1 MKNSILS
8 FLAASCMLTLI
19 FGQVQQGD
27 EDPPAWK
34 TLQEQTVPMPEP
46 YGEKVRAQGAF
57 LELSLN
63 DAIRLALTNNL
74 ELEIENF
81 NEELNQQRVIQTRGF
96 YDPVF
101 SFRFGWN
108 SSERP
113 STSVLDAGRGTPT
126 NIAKSWFLA
135 TSLQQ
140 NVSGGGSVTLD
151 FDNSR
156 STNNS
161 AFTTIDPRFGS
172 DFQLAFRQPLWRGF
186 RDTQTERQIQLYN
199 LDTQLSDSQ
208 FQQRV
213 AEVVQQVQT
222 QYWELVFAVQSYE
235 ARRQSMELAIVQF
248 ENNKIR
254 ARIGVLAPIEIT
266 SSRAEVAS
274 REQEMIQSEVQI
286 ILAEN
291 GLKRLLAPDPG
302 APLWSLGLIPTDE
315 PRVNDMQVAVALDE
329 AVRLALQ
336 RRPELDQVRLNLESN
351 DVDRKFLRRDG
362 RPTVDLF
369 AAVLSAGTAGRVLRD
384 EFVDT
389 DGDGIPDTSV
399 GRVPATDSPFFGSFG
414 NSLGQV
420 FGFDFLTYS
429 VGVDVQIPL
438 RNRSNEAQLAHAGIS
453 ERQLQSRMKNLQQ
466 MIVVEVRNAFQTIQ
480 TQRKRLEAAQ
490 LARRLS
496 AEQLRGEDRRFQAGL
511 STNFEVLRFQRD
523 LADAHVVELRA
534 RIDLQQAVTAL
545 QKAMFTIVDESD
557 IVVARR

>member
-19 FGQVQQGD
+19 FGQVQEPVD
-27 EDPPAWK
+27 DPPAWR

-113 STSVLDAGRGTPT
+113 STSVLDAGRGIPT

-161 AFTTIDPRFGS
+161 AFTTIDPRYGS
-172 DFQLAFRQPLWRGF
+172 EFQLAFRQPMWRGF

-222 QYWELVFAVQSYE
+222 QYWELVFAVQNYE

-248 ENNKIR
+248 ENNKTR
-254 ARIGVLAPIEIT
+254 ARIGVMAPIEIT
-266 SSRAEVAS
+266 SSRAEVAT

-286 ILAEN
+286 IVAEN
-291 GLKRLLAPDPG
+291 GLKRLLAPDPE

-315 PRVNDMQVAVALDE
+315 PRANDMQVGVGLDE

-362 RPTVDLF
+362 KPTVDLF
-369 AAVLSAGTAGRVLRD
+369 AAVISAGTSGRVFRD
-384 EFVDT
+384 EFIDT

-399 GRVPATDSPFFGSFG
+399 GRVPAPDSPFFGNFG
-414 NSLGQV
+414 NTLGQV

-429 VGVDVQIPL
+429 VGVDVQIPI
-438 RNRSNEAQLAHAGIS
+438 RNRSNEAQLAQAGIS
-453 ERQLQSRMKNLQQ
+453 ERQLQSRLRNLQQ

-480 TQRKRLEAAQ
+480 TQRKRLEAAEM
-490 LARRLS
+490 ARRLT

-534 RIDLQQAVTAL
+534 RIDLQQSVTAL